1 MNQTVKIFCPRNLA
15 TVMNLTAS
23 VINVRETLSP
33 LKTIDQYD
41 NTVKFSSQKAGQKTD
56 PITTNMRDFDGNNK
70 TGENEKDEMKRT
82 KIIIMVI
89 NIAAV
94 VFCSGLLINQALIC
108 LKRYH
113 F

>member
-1 MNQTVKIFCPRNLA
+1 MIFCPRNLA
-15 TVMNLTAS
+15 TVMNLNAS

-33 LKTIDQYD
+33 LKTKDEYD
-41 NTVKFSSQKAGQKTD
+41 NTDKFSSQKSGEKTD
-56 PITTNMRDFDGNNK
+56 PINTNMTAFGGNNK
-70 TGENEKDEMKRT
+70 TEENEKDEMKRT
-82 KIIIMVI
+82 KIIILLI

-113 F
+113 FLTM

>member
-1 MNQTVKIFCPRNLA
+1 
-15 TVMNLTAS
+15 MNLTAS

-33 LKTIDQYD
+33 LKTKDKYNDI
-41 NTVKFSSQKAGQKTD
+41 VKFSSQKTGEKTD
-56 PITTNMRDFDGNNK
+56 PIKTNMTAFDGNNK
-70 TGENEKDEMKRT
+70 TRENEKDQMKRT
-82 KIIIMVI
+82 KIIILLI

-113 F
+113 FLPM